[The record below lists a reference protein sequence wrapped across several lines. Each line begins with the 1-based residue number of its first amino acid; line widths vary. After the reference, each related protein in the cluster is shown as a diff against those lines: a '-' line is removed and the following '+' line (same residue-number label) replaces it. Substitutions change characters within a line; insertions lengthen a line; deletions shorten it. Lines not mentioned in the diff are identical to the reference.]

1 LTEEQKNQ
9 LNMIAAP
16 ATTSSRLAPDETRR
30 IILALCQRV
39 FVTAYELG
47 QLMNRNPNSLRNRFL
62 TPLVEEGFLAR
73 KYPAEPNR
81 PDQAYTTAASL
92 KTED

>member
-1 LTEEQKNQ
+1 
-9 LNMIAAP
+9 MIAAP
-16 ATTSSRLAPDETRR
+16 AATSSRLALDETCR

-62 TPLVEEGFLAR
+62 TPLVEEGLLTR
-73 KYPAEPNR
+73 KYPAAPNR
-81 PDQAYTTAASL
+81 PDQAYTTTASL
-92 KTED
+92 KTAKLWPRNGQ